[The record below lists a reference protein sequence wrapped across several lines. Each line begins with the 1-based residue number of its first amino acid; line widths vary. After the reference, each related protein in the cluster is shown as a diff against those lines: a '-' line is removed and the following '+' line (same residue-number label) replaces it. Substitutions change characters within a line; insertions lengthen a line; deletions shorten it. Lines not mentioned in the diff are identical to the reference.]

1 MQGQPAQSPLR
12 VWETVMTEVGNNSA
26 RDLASIID
34 RIEAMEADK
43 RGIAEDIKD
52 VYTEAKGRGYD
63 TAALKEIVKRRRE
76 DAQKRETREA
86 IVDTYLAA
94 LGQLADTPLGQAAL
108 ARK

>member
-1 MQGQPAQSPLR
+1 
-12 VWETVMTEVGNNSA
+12 MTEVGNNSA

>member
-1 MQGQPAQSPLR
+1 MS
-12 VWETVMTEVGNNSA
+12 EVGNNSA

-43 RGIAEDIKD
+43 KAISEDIKD